1 MSNASMSNMSPPS
14 SSPRRSTYT
23 RRRFLGAAGGGIA
36 AAAGAFLVGCV
47 DDEPSSE
54 VNARAE
60 SAAPTSVATEAS
72 TATATP
78 APSTPTPIPTPPP
91 RPRGRE
97 DVVLMAGTDWEATG
111 TIHHS
116 GVDGPRVMVLGGVH
130 GNEPGGWIGAES
142 VAEWEVQRG
151 ALIVLPRIN
160 WRSAA
165 AFERTLDGFGDL
177 NRLYP
182 GHPEGLPMARMAAEI
197 TSLVEF
203 WRPAWL
209 WDMHESWGFFNERGE
224 NSGTA
229 FIGQTVTTADT
240 AAQPVI
246 EELVARTNAQITE
259 REAFLTRFRAGG
271 RFGPENGDPLP
282 SRTPTPE
289 EEAMRTL
296 PDGTR
301 GSSSLSMGRF
311 VEGVSPVLVEMGQM
325 NQPEARRAE
334 LHQLLLRELLGHL
347 EMV

>member
-1 MSNASMSNMSPPS
+1 MPN
-14 SSPRRSTYT
+14 YT
-23 RRRFLGAAGGGIA
+23 RRKFLGVAGGGLA
-36 AAAGAFLVGCV
+36 AAAGALLAGCAGE
-47 DDEPSSE
+47 DAAPEL
-54 VNARAE
+54 NARAE
-60 SAAPTSVATEAS
+60 NAAATSPTAE
-72 TATATP
+72 ATAPPPTVTP
-78 APSTPTPIPTPPP
+78 PPTPTPIPTPAA

-97 DVVLMAGTDWEATG
+97 DVTLMAGTEWEATG

-130 GNEPGGWIGAES
+130 GNEPGGWLAAED
-142 VAEWEVQRG
+142 VASWEVRRG
-151 ALIVLPRIN
+151 AIIVLPRIN

-165 AFERTLDGFGDL
+165 AFERTLDGIGDL

-182 GHPEGLPMARMAAEI
+182 GHPDGLPMARMAAEI
-197 TSLVEF
+197 TTLAEF
-203 WRPAWL
+203 WRPRWL

-224 NSGTA
+224 NGGTA
-229 FIGQTVTTADT
+229 FIGQTVTTADA

-246 EELVARTNAQITE
+246 EELVRRVNAQISE
-259 REAFLTRFRAGG
+259 REALLTRFRAGG
-271 RFGPENGDPLP
+271 RFGPAFGDAMP

-325 NQPEARRAE
+325 NQPELRRSE
-334 LHQLLLRELLGHL
+334 LHQLLFRELLVHL
-347 EMV
+347 EMI

>member
-1 MSNASMSNMSPPS
+1 MSN
-14 SSPRRSTYT
+14 YT
-23 RRRFLGAAGGGIA
+23 RRKFLGVAGGGV
-36 AAAGAFLVGCV
+36 AAAGAFLAGCV
-47 DDEPSSE
+47 GDDPEAE
-54 VNARAE
+54 VDARAASAGDAPPTE
-60 SAAPTSVATEAS
+60 ATPMPAAPPAV
-72 TATATP
+72 TATA
-78 APSTPTPIPTPPP
+78 SPTPIPTPAP

-97 DVVLMAGTDWEATG
+97 DLVLLAGTEWEATG

-116 GVDGPRVMVLGGVH
+116 GADGPRVMVLGGVH
-130 GNEPGGWIGAES
+130 GNEPGGWMGAEA
-142 VAEWEVQRG
+142 VADWEVQRG

-160 WRSAA
+160 WRAAA

-197 TSLVEF
+197 TALVRF

-224 NSGTA
+224 NGGTA

-246 EELVARTNAQITE
+246 DALVARVNAQITE
-259 REAFLTRFRAGG
+259 REAFVTRFRAGG
-271 RFGPENGDPLP
+271 RFGPSFGDAPP
-282 SRTPTPE
+282 ARTPTPE
-289 EEAMRTL
+289 EEALRTL

-311 VEGVSPVLVEMGQM
+311 VEGVSPVLIEMGQM
-325 NQPEARRAE
+325 NQAEARRAE
-334 LHQLLLRELLGHL
+334 LHQLLLRELLVHEEL
-347 EMV
+347 A